1 MRGTDQRPILLL
13 LSAVLLVA
21 GCSRSAASVAS
32 APSAAPSPTVAPTA
46 TPASSP
52 TPATPPSPTPAV
64 ATARPTATADW
75 PSNPGKV
82 RAGTAAVTVV
92 DGVRVRSKPAV
103 SDDSAKFEPLL
114 PLGTRVSVLDGPVS
128 ASGYDWYDVKPVAGT
143 LPGGWVASRGR
154 DGDLWLVA
162 ADFDCPPL
170 PTDFRSLAALP
181 SPVGLVCFPRKPITI
196 QARLVGCHDCDD
208 IGGQVEPYWF
218 RPPLVEWTPL
228 LVEPAQTQP
237 SAPFWDHWFPLIL
250 DPTGRHPDPLPLG
263 KIVEVTGM
271 FDHPAAATCTY
282 TEPDGEPVPSQSCR
296 LRFAVTRLVTARP

>member
-46 TPASSP
+46 TRASSP

-64 ATARPTATADW
+64 ATARPTATAVW

-82 RAGTAAVTVV
+82 RVGTAAVTVV

-181 SPVGLVCFPRKPITI
+181 SPVGLVCFPRKPITVR
-196 QARLVGCHDCDD
+196 ARLVGCNCDVD
-208 IGGQVEPYWF
+208 GAWYTPSWFSRGGGTSE
-218 RPPLVEWTPL
+218 L
-228 LVEPAQTQP
+228 LV
-237 SAPFWDHWFPLIL
+237 APNMTSPPPDMADWFVLNL
-250 DPTGRHPDPLPLG
+250 DPAGQHPNVLPVG
-263 KIVEVTGM
+263 KIVQVTGI
-271 FDHPAAATCTY
+271 FDHPAAASCTY
-282 TEPDGEPVPSQSCR
+282 TEMDGEPVPSQGCR
-296 LRFAVTRLVTARP
+296 LEFAVTRLVIVRP